1 MGKIYDRLLGD
12 RFPNGIPWRSRTF
25 WHPIGYVLTAIWMI
39 LILTITGNNVRDPL
53 FDYFFSVPLGGWILG
68 LIAGR
73 IANRVWPAPSFDE
86 TERGKR
92 P

>member
-1 MGKIYDRLLGD
+1 
-12 RFPNGIPWRSRTF
+12 
-25 WHPIGYVLTAIWMI
+25 MI
-39 LILTITGNNVRDPL
+39 LILGITGNNVRDPL

-73 IANRVWPAPSFDE
+73 IANRIWPAQSGDA